1 MLVLCFRKCQM
12 KFASSFLL
20 RCWSFYADFGGI
32 RASNFLCI
40 CTISIIVRNYS
51 YGLGPLL
58 NLKVACRV
66 WKIITWFNVMFFSFS
81 CNLHIVL
88 ELVFELWIRENKEWP
103 LLKAKKYVSKKIVES
118 IKRELE
124 RCEAEKKTLEKR
136 RLRARNHWP
145 EHRMSLPRYLK
156 LSQMLNLKWDTL
168 IIALRWM
175 VCFSFII
182 SSTNL

>member
-1 MLVLCFRKCQM
+1 M

-20 RCWSFYADFGGI
+20 RCWSFYADFGAI
-32 RASNFLCI
+32 RASNFLWI
-40 CTISIIVRNYS
+40 CTISIIV
-51 YGLGPLL
+51 
-58 NLKVACRV
+58 KAACRV
-66 WKIITWFNVMFFSFS
+66 WKIITWFNVLFFSFS

-88 ELVFELWIRENKEWP
+88 ELVFELWNKENKEWP
-103 LLKAKKYVSKKIVES
+103 LLKAKKYVSKMIVES

-124 RCEAEKKTLEKR
+124 RCEAEKKALEKR
-136 RLRARNHWP
+136 RLLARNYWL

-168 IIALRWM
+168 IIALWWM